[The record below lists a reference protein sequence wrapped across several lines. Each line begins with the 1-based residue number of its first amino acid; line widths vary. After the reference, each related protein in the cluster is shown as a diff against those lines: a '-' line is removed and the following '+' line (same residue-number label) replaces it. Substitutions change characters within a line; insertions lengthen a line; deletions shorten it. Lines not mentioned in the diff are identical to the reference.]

1 MSRFQNVV
9 VSCVLLVL
17 LTIYCWI
24 FKKKPERPE
33 NFFFAKTGMI
43 PDLTFSKLAD
53 LENQMLTD
61 FDNIALRS
69 TNSNDELT
77 PVPSTKYEILPIV
90 MLISLSMSGI
100 VIILILTRRRCLQDA
115 ESDCEKCSST
125 YILSSEEKLHRSYNT
140 RDLPM

>member
-1 MSRFQNVV
+1 
-9 VSCVLLVL
+9 
-17 LTIYCWI
+17 
-24 FKKKPERPE
+24 
-33 NFFFAKTGMI
+33 MI

-90 MLISLSMSGI
+90 MLISLSM
-100 VIILILTRRRCLQDA
+100 
-115 ESDCEKCSST
+115 
-125 YILSSEEKLHRSYNT
+125 
-140 RDLPM
+140 

>member
-1 MSRFQNVV
+1 
-9 VSCVLLVL
+9 
-17 LTIYCWI
+17 
-24 FKKKPERPE
+24 
-33 NFFFAKTGMI
+33 MI

-115 ESDCEKCSST
+115 ESDLTVALSEIDMNDVHQIFET
-125 YILSSEEKLHRSYNT
+125 TQEVLIFILDTVSVTVIILLT
-140 RDLPM
+140 LVL